1 MFSFLKKKEDE
12 YKTQKIT
19 YPILGLLLGSTVGY
33 YVPIVFLFTKFLSV
47 SAVGG
52 IGGYAGIKQLSVE
65 DNYYMY
71 CVFEKYAC
79 FKQKIFN
86 LKDHLFRRHIMSRSD
101 FDINYSYR
109 ILYNNIN
116 NKEHIIS
123 KCYND
128 LLEYT
133 IINSDENNR
142 LLNLFNYIFYFV
154 CQYLIHIKDIETNKE
169 TVELI
174 DLATV
179 NVVSINN
186 NLLNAF
192 DYNEEIFMKI
202 YISLEK
208 ITMDDVITK
217 TDYMEKLFNKYDNID
232 KRIHLFNY
240 EYLKHELPLNIDY
253 TEINKL
259 WYNMFIVFSPYE
271 KLSIFHNINIKIVE
285 EINKVSLIN
294 KIAGADDMMPHLIY
308 SLLDTKYKRI
318 YSSFK
323 LLEETYNGDI
333 YNNVFEFLY
342 VKYKSIIRY
351 IIKIVEEREKQN
363 IIKNY
368 VNLLFQNSIKNNIIK
383 NNYNVL

>member
-1 MFSFLKKKEDE
+1 
-12 YKTQKIT
+12 
-19 YPILGLLLGSTVGY
+19 
-33 YVPIVFLFTKFLSV
+33 
-47 SAVGG
+47 
-52 IGGYAGIKQLSVE
+52 
-65 DNYYMY
+65 
-71 CVFEKYAC
+71 
-79 FKQKIFN
+79 
-86 LKDHLFRRHIMSRSD
+86 
-101 FDINYSYR
+101 
-109 ILYNNIN
+109 
-116 NKEHIIS
+116 
-123 KCYND
+123 
-128 LLEYT
+128 
-133 IINSDENNR
+133 
-142 LLNLFNYIFYFV
+142 
-154 CQYLIHIKDIETNKE
+154 
-169 TVELI
+169 
-174 DLATV
+174 
-179 NVVSINN
+179 
-186 NLLNAF
+186 
-192 DYNEEIFMKI
+192 
-202 YISLEK
+202 
-208 ITMDDVITK
+208 MDDVITK

-240 EYLKHELPLNIDY
+240 EYLKDELPLSIDY

-308 SLLDTKYKRI
+308 SLMNTKYKRI